1 MRQYT
6 ALAVA
11 LLTVLACDNG
21 QAGRSSAADDA
32 ETGGTIVIS
41 VASDPDVLFPPL
53 LMSSSA
59 RQVSELVYDHLADLG
74 SSLNTNG
81 DAGFPGG
88 ASDGAFTYALYKD
101 SATASPSAPLIVAID
116 SVTTPDS
123 LTAVFWYSK

>member
-21 QAGRSSAADDA
+21 QAGRPSAADDA

-41 VASDPDVLFPPL
+41 VAGDPDVLFPPL

-81 DAGFPGG
+81 DAGFQPRL
-88 ASDGAFTYALYKD
+88 AKSW
-101 SATASPSAPLIVAID
+101 SWS
-116 SVTTPDS
+116 PDS
-123 LTAVFWYSK
+123 LRITFHLDPRARWHDGLPV